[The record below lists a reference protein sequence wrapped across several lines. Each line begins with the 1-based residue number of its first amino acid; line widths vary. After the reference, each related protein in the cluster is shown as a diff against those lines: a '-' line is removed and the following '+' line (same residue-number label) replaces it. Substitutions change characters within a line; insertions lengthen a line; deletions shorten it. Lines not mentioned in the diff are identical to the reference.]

1 MSEQAPVS
9 TPDGETT
16 ETKGDEQTAASDE
29 AAETTPG
36 PVTTG
41 AEAVVAALEAAGA
54 EKNRVTVDVLEEFAQ
69 DVGVD
74 REVDE
79 EEVRV

>member
-1 MSEQAPVS
+1 M
-9 TPDGETT
+9 TPEMVGAERELVLGKHTGQHSVRERLADAGY
-16 ETKGDEQTAASDE
+16 DPSDE
-29 AAETTPG
+29 DVRE
-36 PVTTG
+36 VTRRVK
-41 AEAVVAALEAAGA
+41 EYGA